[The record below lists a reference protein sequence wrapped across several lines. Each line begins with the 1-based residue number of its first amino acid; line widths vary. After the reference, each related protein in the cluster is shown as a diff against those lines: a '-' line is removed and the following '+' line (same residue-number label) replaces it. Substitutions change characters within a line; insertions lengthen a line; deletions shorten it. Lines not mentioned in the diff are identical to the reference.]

1 MDLNHSEKHLFLL
14 LVRTV
19 NNPGN
24 SCTIN
29 CFKQEKQKKQ
39 LEWRDKKTMK
49 KLLMKALK
57 NTFNMAKEDAVALTK
72 TVEEI
77 FDGRKEIEDQ
87 DIDKYAR
94 ALFYELQ
101 RENLLKIRREETR
114 EEGRYIRRYYW
125 AFNDKIIK
133 QQAYKKPKEED
144 FGIYKKIPNK
154 AWITHSRYGS

>member
-1 MDLNHSEKHLFLL
+1 MDLNHSEKNLFFL
-14 LVRTV
+14 LVRVV

-24 SCTIN
+24 SCTTT
-29 CFKQEKQKKQ
+29 CFKQEKQKNNWNGEIKP
-39 LEWRDKKTMK
+39 MK
-49 KLLMKALK
+49 RLLMKALK

-77 FDGRKEIEDQ
+77 FDGKKEIEDQ

-101 RENLLKIRREETR
+101 REKLLKIRREEKK
-114 EEGRYIRRYYW
+114 EEGKYIRRYYW
-125 AFNDKIIK
+125 TFNEKIIK
-133 QQAYKKPKEED
+133 KQAYKKPKEED

-154 AWITHSRYGS
+154 AWITHRYGS

>member
-1 MDLNHSEKHLFLL
+1 MDLNHSEKQLFHLP
-14 LVRTV
+14 VRTV
-19 NNPGN
+19 NNPDN

-29 CFKQEKQKKQ
+29 CFKQEKQKNYWNG
-39 LEWRDKKTMK
+39 EIKTMK
-49 KLLMKALK
+49 SLLMKALK

-125 AFNDKIIK
+125 TFNKKIIK

-144 FGIYKKIPNK
+144 FGIYKKIPHK
-154 AWITHSRYGS
+154 AWVTHSRYGS